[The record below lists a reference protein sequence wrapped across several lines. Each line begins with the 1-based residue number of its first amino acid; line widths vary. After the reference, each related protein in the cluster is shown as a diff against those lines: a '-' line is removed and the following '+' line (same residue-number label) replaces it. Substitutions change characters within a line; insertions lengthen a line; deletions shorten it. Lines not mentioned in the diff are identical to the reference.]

1 MIPLAFVIAVA
12 TASLLVLVV
21 AVISLARQMR
31 RVVASIADFQQE
43 LEPILREIQTDA
55 DRATQRLVRL
65 QQEGMMAAPS
75 DRRRVVSVDPDAPS
89 LPG

>member
-12 TASLLVLVV
+12 TATLLVLVV
-21 AVISLARQMR
+21 AVVSLARQMR
-31 RVVASIADFQQE
+31 RVVASIAHFQQE

-55 DRATQRLVRL
+55 DRATRRLVRL
-65 QQEGMMAAPS
+65 QQEGMTAAPS
-75 DRRRVVSVDPDAPS
+75 DGRRVVSVDPDAPS